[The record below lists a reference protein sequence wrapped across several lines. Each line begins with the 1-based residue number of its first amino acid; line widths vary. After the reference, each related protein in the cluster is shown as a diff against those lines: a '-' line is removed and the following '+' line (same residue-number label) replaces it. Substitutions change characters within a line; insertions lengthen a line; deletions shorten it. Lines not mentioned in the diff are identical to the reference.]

1 MNIQCKWNG
10 DVLTFSS
17 GLTPIGYVIMEEE
30 PVLVINDDV
39 NSSLTFTEIE
49 HIMDCW
55 HNMPKENKKSLD

>member
-17 GLTPIGYVIMEEE
+17 GLIPIGYVIMEEE
-30 PVLVINDDV
+30 PVLVINDYDLI
-39 NSSLTFTEIE
+39 SSLTFTEIE

-55 HNMPKENKKSLD
+55 YNMPKN